1 MALRSL
7 RERIFQTITFE
18 VGGLLLVV
26 PLFALATAKSGAES
40 MSLLALIS
48 LAVMLWSPLH
58 NIAFDWMDLH
68 LAGRLASDRPHHWR
82 VVHAASHEL
91 SSVLV
96 TFPIVTLVGGFGIAD
111 ALAAE
116 FGLTVA
122 YTVYA
127 YAFHLVY
134 DQMRPVRR
142 RPA

>member
-7 RERIFQTITFE
+7 RERILQTLAFE
-18 VGGLLLVV
+18 AGGLVLVA
-26 PLFALATAKSGAES
+26 PLFALASGKTGAES
-40 MSLLALIS
+40 LTLLALIS
-48 LAVMLWSPLH
+48 LAVMIWSPLH
-58 NIAFDWMDLH
+58 NTAFDWMDLH
-68 LAGRLASDRPHHWR
+68 LTGRLASERPHHWR
-82 VVHAASHEL
+82 VVHAASHEV

-96 TFPIVTLVGGFGIAD
+96 TFPIITVVGGFGVAE

-134 DQMRPVRR
+134 DQLRPVRR
-142 RPA
+142 RV